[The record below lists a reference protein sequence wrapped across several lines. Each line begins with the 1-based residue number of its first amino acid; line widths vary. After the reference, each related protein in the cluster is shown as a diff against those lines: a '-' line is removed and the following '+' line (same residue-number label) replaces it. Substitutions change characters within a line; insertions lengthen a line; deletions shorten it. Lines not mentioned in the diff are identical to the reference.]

1 MSQTIRP
8 AGPLDVSA
16 RGDIEGTGKYNV
28 QHTPW
33 GPRASDI
40 ADALESLNA
49 DYSEEYQALM
59 VALNEIVDAVVS
71 AAAPDD
77 DADELPSS
85 DYPDLEYS
93 FRVQYEEAEEAR
105 LQERFGS
112 ESSTTELVDL
122 GVSTL
127 SEAVAST
134 TMKIEYNFKKIKY
147 LPFREEDI
155 STFETDESS
164 QGVSVTATKTIST
177 TTMGGTTTTY

>member
-1 MSQTIRP
+1 MTRAYGTMSTRP
-8 AGPLDVSA
+8 TFGSA
-16 RGDIEGTGKYNV
+16 PVDAE
-28 QHTPW
+28 
-33 GPRASDI
+33 
-40 ADALESLNA
+40 ALESLSA
-49 DYSEEYQALM
+49 DYPEEYQALM
-59 VALNEIVDAVVS
+59 VALNEMVAAAFS
-71 AAAPDD
+71 AADVS
-77 DADELPSS
+77 DADETSGS
-85 DYPDLEYS
+85 DYVDLEYS
-93 FRVQYEEAEEAR
+93 FQIVYAEAEEAR